1 MPDNKVTVHIW
12 LPTNMG
18 VLGEIAKFA
27 GVGHAAI
34 SLRHNDTDHY
44 ITWMAQG
51 SPFGGFEIDAFRH
64 IDSWTKAQDRQ
75 NMVQF
80 FNTSPP
86 THTVRLKTKQQP
98 TDQGL
103 DSGLIEQFW
112 QNRLNNRPKYA
123 FLSLNQNCTGCCA
136 EALCAGGLENYVP
149 APKNWFIQDAVT
161 LLSWVQEGE
170 RRLGKVVKA
179 PKVV

>member
-1 MPDNKVTVHIW
+1 MERLSAMFSEPSDIVQEPFKVRVINQKFILDISGTFRHTASGDSWFAWHGIRDPKERIMPDNKVIVHIW

-44 ITWMAQG
+44 ITWMAHG
-51 SPFGGFEIDAFRH
+51 SPFGGFEIDTFRH

-75 NMVQF
+75 NMMQF

-103 DSGLIEQFW
+103 D
-112 QNRLNNRPKYA
+112 
-123 FLSLNQNCTGCCA
+123 
-136 EALCAGGLENYVP
+136 
-149 APKNWFIQDAVT
+149 
-161 LLSWVQEGE
+161 
-170 RRLGKVVKA
+170 
-179 PKVV
+179 